1 MASKHFVHQSGQQK
15 GPWTFDEILK
25 EIEASRLQWTDYL
38 FDEQKKDWVLL
49 LDYGPLSERFQFWS
63 NQKATSTLLPDGALD
78 EEWFV
83 LKGENKYGPFAFL
96 DMVKMLQDKKLFE
109 FDYIWTKK
117 LAAWSR
123 VADCADFQP
132 EKIKALRD
140 AGKAKAPEVFFRRRH
155 ARAMYRASILLHNN
169 TEVWK
174 GRSLEVSPGG
184 AALIIPSVAIK
195 VGDSLFLHFKAGDGV
210 PPFNATCTIVSKK
223 ELRGNEVRYGVK
235 FTSIAQSIQAAI
247 KKYTDRAA

>member
-1 MASKHFVHQSGQQK
+1 MGSKFFVHHNGQQK
-15 GPWTFDEILK
+15 GPWTFDQILK
-25 EIEASRLQWTDYL
+25 EIESSHVQWTDYL

-49 LDYGPLSERFQFWS
+49 LEYGPLADRFQFWS
-63 NQKATSTLLPDGALD
+63 NQKATATALPDGASD
-78 EEWFV
+78 AEWFV
-83 LKGENKYGPFAFL
+83 LKGENKYGPFVLL

-109 FDYIWTKK
+109 FDYVWTKK
-117 LAAWSR
+117 MSGWGR

-132 EKIKALRD
+132 EQIKALHKT
-140 AGKAKAPEVFFRRRH
+140 GSAKSPEAFFRRRH
-155 ARAMYRASILLHNN
+155 ARAKYGASILLHNN

-174 GRSLEVSPGG
+174 GRSMEVSPSG
-184 AALIIPSVAIK
+184 AALIIPSKDIK

-210 PPFNATCTIVSKK
+210 PPFNAVCSIVSKT
-223 ELRGNEVRYGVK
+223 ELKGNEVRYGVK